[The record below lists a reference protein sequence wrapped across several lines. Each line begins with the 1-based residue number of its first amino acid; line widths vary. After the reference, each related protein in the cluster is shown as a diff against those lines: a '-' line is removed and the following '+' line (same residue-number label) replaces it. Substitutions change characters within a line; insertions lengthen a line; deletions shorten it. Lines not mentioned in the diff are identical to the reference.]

1 MAVASAIGVEI
12 TATRKTGAKVKIP
25 LGSMTDKTD
34 KVEQYLPPDTTAKAS
49 SWLTCPRVVPTD
61 LSSPLNHG
69 DVGSTA
75 ASQTTLR

>member
-49 SWLTCPRVVPTD
+49 SL
-61 LSSPLNHG
+61 
-69 DVGSTA
+69 
-75 ASQTTLR
+75 LR